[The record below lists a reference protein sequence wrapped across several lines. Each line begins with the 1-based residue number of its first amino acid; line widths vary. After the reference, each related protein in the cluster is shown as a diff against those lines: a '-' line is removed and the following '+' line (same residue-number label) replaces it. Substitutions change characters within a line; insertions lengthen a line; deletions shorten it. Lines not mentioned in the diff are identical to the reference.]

1 MERSS
6 KDQYM
11 LFETYMIHQIKSNPI
26 LKKLAN
32 FSIIGVLNTFIHTG
46 VVISLIEGAKT
57 NPTLANTIA
66 FAVANIFSYWANGR
80 WNFKSQPTIKQY
92 SRFFLVSILGLTC
105 TIAVS
110 SLAEAA
116 GWHYLIGLSMV
127 FIALPTFTFILHWR
141 WTYKQ

>member
-1 MERSS
+1 
-6 KDQYM
+6 
-11 LFETYMIHQIKSNPI
+11 MIHQIRSNPL

-32 FSIIGVLNTFIHTG
+32 FSAIGALNTIIHTG
-46 VVISLIEGAKT
+46 VVISLVEGTKAH
-57 NPTLANTIA
+57 PTLANTIA
-66 FAVANIFSYWANGR
+66 FAIANIFSYWANGR
-80 WNFKSQPTIKQY
+80 WNFKSKPNIKQY

-110 SLAEAA
+110 TLAEAA
-116 GWHYLIGLSMV
+116 GWHYLIGLGMV